1 MICTI
6 HQPNYLPYLGF
17 FEKAYNSDI
26 FVLYDTTQFKKNDWQ
41 NRNKLCTGN
50 SWQWISLPILHD
62 FGQKI
67 MEVKIKNPGKNLA
80 KNWRSIKVIY
90 GRAPFFKVYAPAYE
104 NIYNSDIELISEL
117 NSKIILTA
125 SAQLGLKTK
134 FVKSSELPD
143 ITTTSTQ
150 ALIDI
155 TRYVNADTYISGAEG
170 INYLDMDL
178 WNSSGLKI
186 IFQKYHHPV
195 YKQFN
200 SDEFQPYMNILD
212 LIFNC
217 GPESLEVLLGR
228 KKAES

>member
-67 MEVKIKNPGKNLA
+67 MEVKIKDPGKNLA

-90 GRAPFFKVYAPAYE
+90 GRAPFFKEYAPAYE
-104 NIYNSDIELISEL
+104 DIYNSDIELISEL

-125 SAQLGLKTK
+125 AGQLGLKTK
-134 FVKSSELPD
+134 FVKSSKLPD

-155 TRYVNADTYISGAEG
+155 NRHVNADTYISGAEG

-200 SDEFQPYMNILD
+200 SDVFQPYMNILD